1 MITPSQKVK
10 IKVKLI
16 TNNISQV
23 KLASE
28 IGCSRQQLNN
38 IINGKVQNLKIE
50 NAIKERLGI
59 L

>member
-1 MITPSQKVK
+1 MITPNLKVRIK
-10 IKVKLI
+10 IKLI
-16 TNNISQV
+16 QNNISQV
-23 KLASE
+23 KLAGE
-28 IGCSRQQLNN
+28 LGCSRQQLNN

>member
-1 MITPSQKVK
+1 MITPSQKVN

-16 TNNISQV
+16 HDHISQV
-23 KLASE
+23 QLATE

-50 NAIKERLGI
+50 NKIKERLGI

>member
-16 TNNISQV
+16 HNNISQV
-23 KLASE
+23 QLASE

-50 NAIKERLGI
+50 NKIKERLGI